1 MGKLASGGNERRACL
16 GMGNSVNHIKKR
28 KPGELG
34 TMLDGKNTICSF
46 GYN

>member
-1 MGKLASGGNERRACL
+1 ML
-16 GMGNSVNHIKKR
+16 GNSMNHIEER

>member
-1 MGKLASGGNERRACL
+1 ML
-16 GMGNSVNHIKKR
+16 GNSVNHIEEW

-46 GYN
+46 GCELVPAAPA